1 VNRSHLP
8 PVAVCPVCGA
18 SETEVYFEDTH
29 QILDPS
35 AIGSSRMVISPGR
48 ILRCRRCR
56 FGFREMRASTEQLHE
71 LYRQMDPKVYESE
84 SEGRNRTARRHLQI
98 VRLQVAS
105 GRLLDIGCA
114 SGLFLSHAVQTGWD
128 VTGVEPN
135 EKLCEQARERLEGR
149 AELHCGTL
157 QSVALEGKFQAI
169 TLWDVLEHV
178 PDPNAFLLACCRL
191 LHPNGFLFLNVPDL
205 DSPQARILKRRWPL
219 LLPEHLNYF
228 NRPSLR
234 LCAEHAHL
242 MPIRFGR
249 RYAWFSMNYVAYR
262 VAQHEIL
269 GAKILKQSASGILGR
284 ILLPIPLGE
293 LYSVL
298 KIS

>member
-1 VNRSHLP
+1 VNQSSPP
-8 PVAVCPVCGA
+8 PVTVCPVCSA
-18 SETEVYFEDTH
+18 SETEVYFEDARQT
-29 QILDPS
+29 LDPS
-35 AIGSSRMVISPGR
+35 DIGSSRMTISPGR

-56 FGFREMRASTEQLHE
+56 FGFREKRASPEQLHE

-98 VRLQVAS
+98 VRQQVAS

-114 SGLFLSHAVQTGWD
+114 SGLFLSHAVQAGWD

-157 QSVALEGKFQAI
+157 QSVALEGEFQAI

-178 PDPNAFLLACCRL
+178 PDPSAFLLACRRL

-234 LCAEHAHL
+234 FCAEHAHFT
-242 MPIRFGR
+242 PIRFGR

-262 VAQHEIL
+262 MAQHEIL
-269 GAKILKQSASGILGR
+269 GTKILKQLASGVVGG
-284 ILLPIPLGE
+284 ILLPVSLGE
-293 LYSVL
+293 IDSVL